1 MSDRDKP
8 ENLARTTQPDR
19 EAEPGDE
26 RVARR
31 GSIKENIE
39 DTPEESEDRFDAG

>member
-8 ENLARTTQPDR
+8 ENLARTTQPDG

-26 RVARR
+26 HVARR
-31 GSIKENIE
+31 GSIRENTE
-39 DTPEESEDRFDAG
+39 DISEESEDRFDAG

>member
-8 ENLARTTQPDR
+8 ENLARTTQPDG

-26 RVARR
+26 HVARR
-31 GSIKENIE
+31 GSNRENTE
-39 DTPEESEDRFDAG
+39 DISEESEDRFDAG